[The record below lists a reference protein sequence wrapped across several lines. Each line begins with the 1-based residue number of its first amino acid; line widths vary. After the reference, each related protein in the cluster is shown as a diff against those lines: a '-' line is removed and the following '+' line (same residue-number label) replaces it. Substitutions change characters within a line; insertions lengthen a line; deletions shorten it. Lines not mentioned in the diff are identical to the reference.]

1 MKISQR
7 QLNEM
12 IKHSILKTLSENRM
26 HEEVQQNIQPLTST
40 QDSQKDIESELKR
53 IENDFNRTNLSNTG
67 KDKSKTRR
75 AVIIKKFKQGNV
87 PQDIKNVVHFNED
100 GTKMSIDR
108 KASIETLSDVIQM
121 YDAAIGR
128 HNEHV
133 SKNLKKAAEDRKVN
147 AADIRRDRKLKRDK
161 KNDETKE
168 PTKQV
173 VFKDGMYLFD
183 ENGRPV
189 MNENCPNMH
198 VFKIQTNTGG
208 FNVEETQAKMK
219 NLEKILRSYLVGGDE
234 SGEYEDHI
242 FGLTNFVNHVDDNE
256 GNRIYTID
264 QELGYPIYRD
274 RNTKEV
280 IKPSNEEDIRNWY
293 KTHGAK
299 TFDTKKNNGRK
310 PTELNEARPPKPKPI
325 YANGTNIPDNSY
337 TDLKNYNDISAFFD
351 VYTEINEE
359 MSIKTGIKDY
369 ISAIYVVT
377 DEVDI
382 KPTVYLRQFNTTINF
397 QNNLPEIGRN
407 QGNKG
412 FRWLLRKPNTSEI
425 LVREIKGTPL
435 QVLPEEFL
443 GNFMED
449 WEVHYGKI
457 AEAYNT
463 KRENDLK
470 RDERSKRV
478 NSGDLNAFDTYY
490 SASGRN
496 YSGTVDESVLAKMIL
511 ESIKKHLR
519 K

>member
-26 HEEVQQNIQPLTST
+26 GEEVQQNIQPLTSV
-40 QDSQKDIESELKR
+40 QDSPKDIESELKR
-53 IENDFNRTNLSNTG
+53 IENDFNRTNIKNG

-75 AVIIKKFKQGNV
+75 TVIIKKFKQGGI
-87 PQDIKNVVHFNED
+87 PQDVKNVVHFDED
-100 GTKMSIDR
+100 GSKMSIDR
-108 KASIETLSDVIQM
+108 NASIETLSDVIRI
-121 YDAAIGR
+121 YDAAIGK

-133 SKNLKKAAEDRKVN
+133 SKNLKNAAEARKVN
-147 AADIRRDRKLKRDK
+147 ADDIRRDRKLAREKR
-161 KNDETKE
+161 NEETR
-168 PTKQV
+168 PTTKQV

-183 ENGRPV
+183 EEGKPV

-208 FNVEETQAKMK
+208 VNLEETQAEMK
-219 NLEKILRSYLVGGDE
+219 NLEKILRSYIVDGDG
-234 SGEYEDHI
+234 SGEYEENV
-242 FGLTNFVNHVDDNE
+242 FGLTNFVNHFKDDE
-256 GNRIYTID
+256 GNKIYTID

-274 RNTKEV
+274 NNTKEV

-293 KTHGAK
+293 KTYGAQ

-325 YANGTNIPDNSY
+325 YANGTNRPDNSY
-337 TDLKNYNDISAFFD
+337 TDLKNHNDISEFFN

-359 MSIKTGIKDY
+359 LSIKTGIKDY

-382 KPTVYLRQFNTTINF
+382 NPTIYLRQLATTIRY
-397 QNNLPEIGRN
+397 QNSLPETGRN

-412 FRWLLRKPNTSEI
+412 FRWFIRNLDNSKI
-425 LVREIKGTPL
+425 FVRELKGTPL
-435 QVLPEEFL
+435 QVLPGEFL
-443 GNFMED
+443 GYFRED
-449 WEVHYGKI
+449 WEGHYGEI
-457 AEAYNT
+457 ARQYN
-463 KRENDLK
+463 ENKEIISK

-511 ESIKKHLR
+511 ESIKRYLK
-519 K
+519 

>member
-1 MKISQR
+1 MRINQK

-12 IKHSILKTLSENRM
+12 IKHSILKTLNENRIC
-26 HEEVQQNIQPLTST
+26 EEVQQNIQTLTSV

-53 IENDFNRTNLSNTG
+53 IEDDFNRTNLSKTG

-75 AVIIKKFKQGNV
+75 AVIIKKFQQGIV
-87 PQDIKNVVHFNED
+87 PQDIKNIVHFNED
-100 GTKMSIDR
+100 GSKMSIDR
-108 KASIETLSDVIQM
+108 NASIDTLSEVIRI
-121 YDAAIGR
+121 YDNAIGK

-133 SKNLKKAAEDRKVN
+133 SKNLKNAAEDRKVN
-147 AADIRRDRKLKRDK
+147 ADNIRRDRKLAREKR
-161 KNDETKE
+161 KE
-168 PTKQV
+168 ENRPTTKQV

-183 ENGRPV
+183 EDGKPV

-208 FNVEETQAKMK
+208 FNLKETQAEMK
-219 NLEKILRSYLVGGDE
+219 NLEKILRSYVVDGDE
-234 SGEYEDHI
+234 SGEYEENV
-242 FGLTNFVNHVDDNE
+242 FGLTNFVNHFKDNE
-256 GNRIYTID
+256 GNKIYTID

-274 RNTKEV
+274 KDTKEV

-293 KTHGAK
+293 KTYGAP

-310 PTELNEARPPKPKPI
+310 PTELNEARPSKPKPI
-325 YANGTNIPDNSY
+325 YANGTNMPDNSY
-337 TDLKNYNDISAFFD
+337 TDLKNHNDISEFFD

-359 MSIKTGIKDY
+359 LSIKTGIKDY

-382 KPTVYLRQFNTTINF
+382 NPTIYLRQLATTISY
-397 QNNLPEIGRN
+397 QNRLPETGRN
-407 QGNKG
+407 QGNNG
-412 FRWLLRKPNTSEI
+412 FRWMIRNLNNSKI
-425 LVREIKGTPL
+425 FVRELKGTPL

-443 GNFMED
+443 ESFMED
-449 WEVHYGKI
+449 WEDYYGKI
-457 AEAYNT
+457 AKEYN
-463 KRENDLK
+463 ENKKEILK
-470 RDERSKRV
+470 RMEREKRV
-478 NSGDLNAFDTYY
+478 NSGDLKAFDTYY

-511 ESIKKHLR
+511 ESIKKHL